1 MNDIDFFERSR
12 MILGSEALLALSS
25 ARILIVGVG
34 GVGSWCAEALI
45 RSGAANLTIVDSDVV
60 AASNVNRQIMAT
72 RSTIG
77 HPKVDALRERLLQI
91 NPEAQIAAL
100 CRRFDVDSAESFS
113 LESYDYI
120 VDCIDS
126 IKDKALLIEMA
137 TKTEAM
143 FLSSMGAALKI
154 NPCKIQVAEFWKV
167 KGCPLARAMRQRFKR
182 EKRYPAKKFQCIY
195 GEERLSNRESGS
207 EVANGSLMHITAIFG
222 LTLAGLIIN
231 RIYNQYDK
239 KL

>member
-182 EKRYPAKKFQCIY
+182 EKRYPAKKFQCVY